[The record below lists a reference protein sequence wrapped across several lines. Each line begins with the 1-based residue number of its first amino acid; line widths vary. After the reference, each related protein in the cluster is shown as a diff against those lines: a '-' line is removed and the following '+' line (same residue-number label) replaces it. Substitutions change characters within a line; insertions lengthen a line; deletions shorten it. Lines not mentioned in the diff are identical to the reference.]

1 MWTYVTLSDDI
12 LSYVIVR
19 DHINLYIET
28 KMVIENCGLL
38 KVSFNDISF
47 SFNYGFARDVKI
59 MDQCKFHK
67 IAILS

>member
-1 MWTYVTLSDDI
+1 MRTYVTLSNDI

-28 KMVIENCGLL
+28 KMVMANCCLL

-47 SFNYGFARDVKI
+47 SFNYGLARDVKL
-59 MDQCKFHK
+59 MDQDDCNK
-67 IAILS
+67 IATLP